1 MVHES
6 TDVEFTPSEGGTA
19 TESGSD
25 EIAKLRSDFQA
36 RLVAADLRTE
46 AVRAGI
52 VDLDGL
58 KLIDISSV
66 RLGGDDKVAGARK
79 IIDELRRNK
88 PWLFPGVSSSSPA
101 LAPASQPV
109 RQKTALEMSDE
120 EYIVARAAI
129 TKRHY

>member
-6 TDVEFTPSEGGTA
+6 NDEQSTPAEDTPPAG
-19 TESGSD
+19 GSD

-58 KLIDISSV
+58 KLIDISAV
-66 RLGGDDKVAGARK
+66 RLGEDDKVVGARK
-79 IIDELRRNK
+79 IIDDLRRNK

-101 LAPASQPV
+101 PVPASQPV

-129 TKRHY
+129 TKRHF

>member
-1 MVHES
+1 MIHES
-6 TDVEFTPSEGGTA
+6 TDVQFTPPEGGTA
-19 TESGSD
+19 ADGASD
-25 EIAKLRSDFQA
+25 EIAQLRSDFQA

-66 RLGGDDKVAGARK
+66 RLGGDDKVVGARK

-88 PWLFPGVSSSSPA
+88 PWLFPGASSSSPA
-101 LAPASQPV
+101 LVPASQPV